1 MSCPWPA
8 SGALRKRVQDRMCR
22 LAGGLGPWLLII
34 GRSQVTEGGAGRRD
48 RRPGGADRRTASAVP
63 RVDVRPRVPRDGMPD
78 QGARA
83 AAGRGDRRT
92 GPRASRAG
100 RADGDPPAK
109 APPTHRDPPA
119 APASSLEGHPGGRM
133 AGELKAEPAVRAGR
147 LTAVARPGSPI
158 AEPPP
163 PASGL
168 ATYPD
173 GCVTRSAG

>member
-34 GRSQVTEGGAGRRD
+34 GRSQVTEGSAGRRD
-48 RRPGGADRRTASAVP
+48 RRLEGADRLTASAEP
-63 RVDVRPRVPRDGMPD
+63 RVDVRPRVPRDGMAD

-109 APPTHRDPPA
+109 APATNPDPPA
-119 APASSLEGHPGGRM
+119 PGRSLEGHPVGQV
-133 AGELKAEPAVRAGR
+133 AGKHEDEPAVRSGR
-147 LTAVARPGSPI
+147 LTAGARPGSPI
-158 AEPPP
+158 AEPPTP
-163 PASGL
+163 VSGP

-173 GCVTRSAG
+173 GYVTRSAG